1 MNHEKQ
7 RKTNRILWLASLASV
22 LAAGLISFS
31 MPDDQNL
38 RPAGSGEETVL
49 AEGAQLLQTL
59 HYTRCGHSVV
69 RRTSAPAELQGMNLA
84 QAGAMYPDWQV
95 TEFAPALMKMERR
108 MDLFCPDHL
117 VLMPDGAGFLCV
129 FENRY
134 GDAMALVRELELP
147 VSGLPAAVQEEVEMG
162 VGFST
167 AEELEM
173 WLEGVES

>member
-31 MPDDQNL
+31 MPDDENL

-49 AEGAQLLQTL
+49 AEGAQLLETL

-69 RRTSAPAELQGMNLA
+69 RRTSAPAELQGMNLS
-84 QAGAMYPDWQV
+84 QAEAMYPDWQV

-108 MDLFCPDHL
+108 MDLFCPDHR
-117 VLMPDGAGFLCV
+117 VVMPNGAGYLCV

-134 GDAMALVRELELP
+134 GDAYLLTRETDIFLR
-147 VSGLPAAVQEEVEMG
+147 SLPAAAQEEAARG

-167 AEELEM
+167 AEELEA
-173 WLEGVES
+173 WLEGAES